1 MVSYHAVLVIPDTEG
16 GVVQRIHNILNSN
29 LDECVTFL
37 NIWFYAQ
44 GKGYLGKYIVDS
56 IETEFHDLI

>member
-1 MVSYHAVLVIPDTEG
+1 M
-16 GVVQRIHNILNSN
+16 IHNILNSN

-56 IETEFHDLI
+56 IGTEFHDLI